1 MIVFV
6 RRILL
11 EDKRWLRSEDENCRF
26 ESELTRDTLDRAAN
40 RGTQAIHLA
49 FADATVYTDL
59 AGLKA
64 LKFSHA

>member
-26 ESELTRDTLDRAAN
+26 ESELTRDN
-40 RGTQAIHLA
+40 VGPRGQSWNSG
-49 FADATVYTDL
+49 DPP
-59 AGLKA
+59 GLRRRNG
-64 LKFSHA
+64 LHGLGWS